1 MSISQDIVLWAAKK
15 AFKGKNT
22 LEVAPIQAN
31 EAGAL
36 KVALVQGNDSFPS
49 MTIGV
54 LPNVIVSS
62 IPAVNPTRPTL
73 LAQVLLTGSDATLY
87 TAAANWRDV
96 VIYVKN
102 VDTVARTANLA
113 LNSTYTDTTA
123 IAKTIPLEVGCRV
136 PVCLPALATGQVIRG
151 LCSSASAASVEIW
164 GTAA

>member
-1 MSISQDIVLWAAKK
+1 MSIAQDITLWAARK

-22 LEVAPIQAN
+22 LDLAPLQQN

-36 KVALVQGNDSFPS
+36 KVALVQANESFPTVTLGS
-49 MTIGV
+49 VTVGT
-54 LPNVIVSS
+54 LP
-62 IPAVNPTRPTL
+62 ALTANPTRPTL
-73 LAQVLLTGSDATLY
+73 LAQVLLSASDATLY

-123 IAKTIPLEVGCRV
+123 IVKNMPLEVGCRV
-136 PVCLPALATGQVIRG
+136 AVCLPALASGQLIRG